1 MEKLIWDNM
10 LITWLVNFMTPTIGK
25 AYFFLPT
32 TKDVWDVIRET
43 YSDDEDS
50 SQIEELMIIIWKV

>member
-1 MEKLIWDNM
+1 MEKLRWDTM
-10 LITWLVNFMTPTIGK
+10 LITWLVNFMTPTIRK
-25 AYFFLPT
+25 AYFFLPM